1 MYMYFSHP
9 SISVPLRLYP
19 LMNGDFSLL
28 SLGASSFCNGF
39 SLFNFAFHHDFSRFT
54 LPLFLPPVNGFQCD
68 FHGGFS
74 SNGYLLLQSF
84 ALWMGLIQQQQAYV
98 LW

>member
-54 LPLFLPPVNGFQCD
+54 LPLFLPPVNGFRPNVI
-68 FHGGFS
+68 FMVGFRPMDI
-74 SNGYLLLQSF
+74 YYYK
-84 ALWMGLIQQQQAYV
+84 ALHCGWV
-98 LW
+98 